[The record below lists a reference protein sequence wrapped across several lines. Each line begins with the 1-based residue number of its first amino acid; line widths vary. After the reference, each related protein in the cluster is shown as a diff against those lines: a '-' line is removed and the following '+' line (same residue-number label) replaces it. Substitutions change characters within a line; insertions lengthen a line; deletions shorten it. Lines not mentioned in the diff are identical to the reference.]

1 MNSKLKI
8 IIEMSVLSIGTTL
21 LFIINTILFSII
33 FPKNDH
39 FNFSILLSLIVS
51 FLILPQYIYRNCV
64 FEIKIFR
71 NGINTLFGIRLMV
84 YIFVLVCVYQSIW
97 QFITMIIVAIS
108 EEYLYRKI
116 IYNRLLK
123 HFNFVISAI
132 ISSILFALILH
143 NAENFIVNI
152 TLRVTIGLILC
163 FVTFKTKDIK
173 DSIFLHLIYNL
184 SI

>member
-1 MNSKLKI
+1 
-8 IIEMSVLSIGTTL
+8 
-21 LFIINTILFSII
+21 
-33 FPKNDH
+33 
-39 FNFSILLSLIVS
+39 
-51 FLILPQYIYRNCV
+51 
-64 FEIKIFR
+64 
-71 NGINTLFGIRLMV
+71 MV

-152 TLRVTIGLILC
+152 TLRVT
-163 FVTFKTKDIK
+163 
-173 DSIFLHLIYNL
+173 
-184 SI
+184 

>member
-1 MNSKLKI
+1 
-8 IIEMSVLSIGTTL
+8 
-21 LFIINTILFSII
+21 
-33 FPKNDH
+33 
-39 FNFSILLSLIVS
+39 
-51 FLILPQYIYRNCV
+51 
-64 FEIKIFR
+64 
-71 NGINTLFGIRLMV
+71 
-84 YIFVLVCVYQSIW
+84 
-97 QFITMIIVAIS
+97 MIIVAIS